1 MGPVFGLAEMDVPA
15 HATTGARAGLA
26 GLGRPGERRGM
37 DAGADRV
44 APGVGEPDPGDQ
56 PAGGAHR
63 LFDDARIDVYEP
75 QLGAAEHP
83 QRPVAGHLAPG
94 QAEMAVGAVTAHERP
109 AAVVAL
115 LAAPH

>member
-1 MGPVFGLAEMDVPA
+1 
-15 HATTGARAGLA
+15 
-26 GLGRPGERRGM
+26 M

-63 LFDDARIDVYEP
+63 LFDDAGIDVYEP

-94 QAEMAVGAVTAHERP
+94 QAEMAVGTVM
-109 AAVVAL
+109 
-115 LAAPH
+115 LAGRLWVRSPHPRQWPGIQSRFQPVGFAGPGCSLTGIKTGA